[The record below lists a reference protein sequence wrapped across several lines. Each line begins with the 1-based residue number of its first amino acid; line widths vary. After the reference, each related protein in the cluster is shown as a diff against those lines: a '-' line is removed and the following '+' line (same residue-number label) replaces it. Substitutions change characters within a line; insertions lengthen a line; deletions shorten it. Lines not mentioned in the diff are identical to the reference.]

1 MLTEGVDQSNTAP
14 GGGPEIGATLKDL
27 KDAGQ
32 WPSSAFSSS
41 ANPGPVQRP
50 PEDACGPPNR
60 TGKGPDVE
68 YLLVQ
73 FSQPGMHGVW
83 PLTRV
88 CALFSMSLRKRGRG
102 SPHALGMDTSS
113 LCTVAP
119 ALQ

>member
-41 ANPGPVQRP
+41 ANPGPS
-50 PEDACGPPNR
+50 PNP

-73 FSQPGMHGVW
+73 FSQPGTHGVW

-88 CALFSMSLRKRGRG
+88 CAFFSMSLRKKGRG
-102 SPHALGMDTSS
+102 
-113 LCTVAP
+113 
-119 ALQ
+119 